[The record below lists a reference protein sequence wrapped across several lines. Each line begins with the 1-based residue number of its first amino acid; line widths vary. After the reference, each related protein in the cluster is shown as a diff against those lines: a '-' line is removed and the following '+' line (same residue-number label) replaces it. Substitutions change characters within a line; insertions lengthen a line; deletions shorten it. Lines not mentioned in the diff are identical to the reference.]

1 MDLDLAIQKLVNY
14 NKQAKKE
21 LYGGKNMKRSNMK
34 NEKPTTLK
42 RKLSAAVA
50 MLLIASLLMSTA
62 TFAWFVLSTAPEVT
76 GIETKVGANGSL
88 EIALLN
94 TQTRA
99 DMSTIRAGL
108 GGGSLQAN
116 QVAANNAWGNLVDL
130 GYASYGLGD
139 LVLLPAR
146 LDATPNGDSYT
157 VDLNK
162 LLAVPEYGYDGR
174 IMELSRDTASAI
186 YKDNAFLY
194 SGAQDYGVRAI
205 GTSNALSPQG
215 SALNSAKTNISTW
228 TKSAKSG
235 AQAAMTNNLEGLFT
249 IIIEHTGSDK
259 YNDAHKATVVAMLTD
274 LKGSLDYI
282 DGAMRQALVA
292 YVASEISNEGT
303 FTAAR
308 DRILD
313 TATPLSNLLSE
324 AEQVHEKFSVWV
336 TDLEAMQ
343 AKWNAA
349 KVACDAL
356 DDNDYTWEELKSVLA
371 NVLNVETLL
380 INGKTIENLDINGLM
395 NASLIEMILAP
406 GSGLFADIA
415 DFTDNYVV
423 SSTYAGKSVEV
434 ATASVADPKY
444 LPALAVAVN
453 TLTPADGGEE
463 ASALPLTATYGYAID
478 LAFRCNAAQ
487 PDLVLQTKGV
497 QRAYNGGE
505 NADDVT
511 ADNANTQGGGSYMEF
526 SSKDN
531 EFTLEQRLVL
541 MDALRVGFVDD
552 QGAILGIAKLDVNNH
567 DVTNESVKAPLYM
580 YDYTFEADENSDGLM
595 LTMGARRLTDNLITL
610 LQQNVAKA
618 VTVVVWLDG
627 DIVDNTMVSAT
638 NATSLDGSLNLQFA
652 TSAELVPAQE
662 NSLLNYS
669 VDKAGLEAAMV
680 AANEYV
686 VAGQGKY
693 TNVSWNAFMAAFRRA
708 EDVSDDP
715 AASQIAIRNALTN
728 LVKTQGQ
735 LMEVSNAAL
744 NTKVL
749 EIRKFMG
756 ETTDVV
762 GYIVD
767 MAVDGYVAMLEG
779 TKTQEETWKTENE
792 GEIFSVDNEKNL
804 NNEGNDIYTA
814 IYTETTW
821 NALAN
826 ALYQAEA
833 VVANEDATD
842 DQLNGA
848 LSALDEAQKALQFA
862 VVYVPYEYNGDLYYM
877 ARSEA
882 DAEDTYGRWYDAN
895 FKRITAD
902 VTILKLNAYAKQVEI
917 AQLDTQTTVTS
928 DVEYITPDISFIHEV
943 FPELRDVQVKGAHWD
958 VIDEEFF
965 TEMMGSGLYNRLNKL
980 VAMVEADEALTGV
993 DTATAEALLA
1003 DYEADA
1009 EVTAE
1014 AASQMIETL
1023 TQAIVDAY
1031 AAKLKADDAPMT
1043 DNLRMM
1049 LTAAVNAAKAVEG
1062 YEEDDLLKGT
1072 AEDAE
1077 ALLAEDATPTNS
1089 EAALALEAVND
1100 LLTDKITEENT
1111 IVYKLYTGDEDL
1123 VYEANYPGAKLK
1135 LTGKTGETT
1144 IGVTVL
1150 TEDGVVVKLSK
1161 NIKICEKAEEAQ
1173 LDASE
1178 LNLTVE
1184 GALNVKVSLIFADN
1198 EAANKE
1204 KAIKYT
1210 WATSNNKIATV
1221 SGDETATVTGV
1232 AAGEVEISVSVET
1245 ECGNT
1250 YVAKLNATV
1259 QE

>member
-1 MDLDLAIQKLVNY
+1 
-14 NKQAKKE
+14 
-21 LYGGKNMKRSNMK
+21 MKRTNLK
-34 NEKPTTLK
+34 NEKPAALK
-42 RKLSAAVA
+42 RKLSAALA
-50 MLLIASLLMSTA
+50 MLLIATLLMSTT

-116 QVAANNAWGNLVDL
+116 QITANNAWGNLVDL
-130 GYASYGLGD
+130 GYASYGLGE

-146 LDATPNGDSYT
+146 LDATANGDNYT

-186 YKDNAFLY
+186 YQETGFLY

-205 GTSNALSPQG
+205 GTSDALSPQG
-215 SALNSAKTNISTW
+215 SALNSAKTNIATW

-235 AQAAMTNNLEGLFT
+235 AQGTMINNITGLFE
-249 IIIEHTGSDK
+249 IIIVHTGADT

-274 LKGSLDYI
+274 LKGALDYI
-282 DGAMRQALVA
+282 DGAMRQGLVA
-292 YVASEISNEGT
+292 YVASEVSNEGT
-303 FTAAR
+303 FTVAR

-313 TATPLSNLLSE
+313 TATPISQLLTE
-324 AEQVHEKFSVWV
+324 ATGMPAEFAAWV
-336 TDLEAMQ
+336 TQLEAMQ

-356 DDNDYTWEELKSVLA
+356 DDNDYTWDEIKGILS

-380 INGKTIENLDINGLM
+380 INGKTIDALDVNALM
-395 NASLIEMILAP
+395 NAALIEMTLAP

-415 DFTDNYVV
+415 DFTDNYTV
-423 SSTYAGKSVEV
+423 SSKYAGKDVEV
-434 ATASVADPKY
+434 ATASAANPKY
-444 LPALAVAVN
+444 LVALAAGVN

-478 LAFRCNAAQ
+478 LAFRCNAAA
-487 PDLVLQTKGV
+487 PDVVLQTKGV

-511 ADNANTQGGGSYMEF
+511 AENANTQGGGSYMEF
-526 SSKDN
+526 SSKDD

-552 QGAILGIAKLDVNNH
+552 QGTILGIAKLDINNH
-567 DVTNESVKAPLYM
+567 DVTNEAVKAPLYM
-580 YDYTFEADENSDGLM
+580 YDYSFESDENSDGLI

-652 TSAELVPAQE
+652 TGAELVPAQE

-669 VDKAGLEAAMV
+669 VDKAGLEAAI
-680 AANEYV
+680 AAVNDTV
-686 VAGQGKY
+686 VAGQGNY
-693 TNVSWNAFMAAFRRA
+693 TNVSWDAFMTAFRRA
-708 EDVSDDP
+708 EDVNDDP
-715 AASQIAIRNALTN
+715 NASQIAIRNALTN

-735 LMEVSNAAL
+735 LLQVSNAAL
-744 NTKVL
+744 NTKAL
-749 EIRKFMG
+749 EVRGFMG
-756 ETTDVV
+756 ETTEVV

-767 MAVDGYVAMLEG
+767 MGVDGYVAMLEG
-779 TKTQEETWKTENE
+779 TKTQIDGWKTDNE
-792 GEIFSVDNEKNL
+792 GEIYSVNNTKNL
-804 NNEGNDIYTA
+804 NNEGNDIFTA
-814 IYTETTW
+814 VYTEATW

-833 VVANEDATD
+833 VVANDEATD
-842 DQLNGA
+842 DQINAA

-882 DAEDTYGRWYDAN
+882 DAEDTYGRWYDSN
-895 FKRITAD
+895 FKRVTAD
-902 VTILKLNAYAKQVEI
+902 VTILKLNAYAKQVDI
-917 AQLDTQTTVTS
+917 AQLDAPASITN
-928 DVEYITPDISFIHEV
+928 DVEYITPDIGFIHEV
-943 FPELRDVQVKGAHWD
+943 FPELRDVEVKGAHWD
-958 VIDEEFF
+958 EIDDKYF
-965 TEMMGSGLYNRLNKL
+965 TELMGSGLYNRLNKL
-980 VAMVEADEALTGV
+980 VDMVKADAVLAGV
-993 DTATAEALLA
+993 NTAAAETLIA
-1003 DYEADA
+1003 DYEANTD
-1009 EVTAE
+1009 VTAE
-1014 AASQMIETL
+1014 TASQAIQTL

-1031 AAKLKADDAPMT
+1031 ADKLEADDSPMT
-1043 DNLRMM
+1043 DNLRQM
-1049 LTAAVNAAKAVEG
+1049 LTAAVNAAKAVAG
-1062 YEEDDLLKGT
+1062 YEEDALLKST
-1072 AEDAE
+1072 TEDAE
-1077 ALLAEDATPTNS
+1077 ALLAEDATPTNG
-1089 EAALALEAVND
+1089 EAAAALEAVND
-1100 LLTDKITEENT
+1100 LLTDKITEDNT
-1111 IVYKLYTGDEDL
+1111 LVHKIYGEEDAL

-1135 LTGKTGETT
+1135 LTGETGDTT

-1150 TEDGVVVKLSK
+1150 TEDGVVVKLTK
-1161 NIKICEKAEEAQ
+1161 TLKIRQKAEEAA
-1173 LDASE
+1173 LDASA

-1184 GALNVKVSLIFADN
+1184 GTQEVKVSLAFADPDV
-1198 EAANKE
+1198 ANKE
-1204 KAIKYT
+1204 KAVKYT
-1210 WATSNNKIATV
+1210 WATSDNKIATV
-1221 SGDETATVTGV
+1221 SGGETATVTGV
-1232 AAGEVEISVSVET
+1232 AAGDVEISVSVET
-1245 ECGNT
+1245 DCGNT
-1250 YVAKLNATV
+1250 YVVKLTV
-1259 QE
+1259 TVA

>member
-1 MDLDLAIQKLVNY
+1 V
-14 NKQAKKE
+14 
-21 LYGGKNMKRSNMK
+21 KRTNLK
-34 NEKPTTLK
+34 NEKPTALK
-42 RKLSAAVA
+42 RKLSAALA
-50 MLLIASLLMSTA
+50 MLLIATLLMSTT

-108 GGGSLQAN
+108 GGGSLQEN
-116 QVAANNAWGNLVDL
+116 QITANNAWGNLVDL
-130 GYASYGLGD
+130 GYTSYGLGE

-146 LDATPNGDSYT
+146 LDATANGDTYT

-174 IMELSRDTASAI
+174 IIELTRDTASAV

-215 SALNSAKTNISTW
+215 SALNSAKTNIATW

-235 AQAAMTNNLEGLFT
+235 AQAAMINNLEGLFT
-249 IIIEHTGSDK
+249 IILEHTGSNK
-259 YNDAHKATVVAMLTD
+259 YNDTHKQIVNAMLTD
-274 LKGSLDYI
+274 LKGVLDYI

-292 YVASEISNEGT
+292 YVASEISNEGA

-313 TATPLSNLLSE
+313 TATPLSQLISE
-324 AEQVHEKFSVWV
+324 SNKVHEKFSGWV
-336 TDLEAMQ
+336 TKLEAMQ

-356 DDNDYTWEELKSVLA
+356 NDNDYTWEELKGVLA
-371 NVLNVETLL
+371 NVINVETLL
-380 INGKTIENLDINGLM
+380 INGKTIDGIDINALM
-395 NASLIEMILAP
+395 NASLIEMTLAP
-406 GSGLFADIA
+406 GSGLFADVA
-415 DFTDNYVV
+415 DFTDNYIVT
-423 SSTYAGKSVEV
+423 STYAGKSVEV
-434 ATASVADPKY
+434 ATASDVDPKY
-444 LPALAVAVN
+444 LIALAVAVN

-497 QRAYNGGE
+497 QRAYNGGK
-505 NADDVT
+505 NAEDIT
-511 ADNANTQGGGSYMEF
+511 AENANTQGGGSYMEF
-526 SSKDN
+526 STKDSD
-531 EFTLEQRLVL
+531 FSLEQRLVL

-552 QGAILGIAKLDVNNH
+552 QGTILGIAKLDINNH
-567 DVTNESVKAPLYM
+567 DVTNEAVKAPLYM
-580 YDYTFEADENSDGLM
+580 YDYTFEADENSDGLV
-595 LTMGARRLTDNLITL
+595 LTMGARRLTDNLIAL

-638 NATSLDGSLNLQFA
+638 NATSLDGALNLQFA
-652 TSAELVPAQE
+652 TSAELIPAQE
-662 NSLLNYS
+662 NSLLNYT
-669 VDKAGLEAAMV
+669 VDKAGLDAAII

-686 VAGQGKY
+686 VAGQDKY
-693 TNVSWNAFMAAFRRA
+693 TNISWNAFMAAFRRA
-708 EDVSDDP
+708 EDVNNDP

-735 LMEVSNAAL
+735 LLEVSNAAL
-744 NTKVL
+744 NTKIL
-749 EIRKFMG
+749 EIRDLMG
-756 ETTDVV
+756 ETTNVV

-767 MAVDGYVAMLEG
+767 MDVDGYVAMLEG

-792 GEIFSVDNEKNL
+792 GEIFGVDNAKNL

-814 IYTETTW
+814 IYTEATW

-842 DQLNGA
+842 DQINGA

-877 ARSEA
+877 ARSEVA
-882 DAEDTYGRWYDAN
+882 AQDTYGRWYDAN

-917 AQLDTQTTVTS
+917 AQMDVKATVTN

-943 FPELRDVQVKGAHWD
+943 FPALRDVQIKGAHWD
-958 VIDEEFF
+958 AIDEEFF
-965 TEMMGSGLYNRLNKL
+965 TEMMGSGLYNRLSTL
-980 VAMVEADEALTGV
+980 VDMVAADTVLAGV
-993 DTATAEALLA
+993 DTANAQALLA
-1003 DYEADA
+1003 DYEADTD
-1009 EVTAE
+1009 VTAE
-1014 AASQMIETL
+1014 VANLEIKAL
-1023 TQAIVDAY
+1023 TQAIVNAY
-1031 AAKLKADDAPMT
+1031 ADKAKADDSPMT

-1062 YEEDDLLKGT
+1062 YEEDELLKAT
-1072 AEDAE
+1072 AEDAQ
-1077 ALLAEDATPTNS
+1077 ALLAEDATPTNG

-1100 LLTDKITEENT
+1100 LLTEKITEENT
-1111 IVYKLYTGDEDL
+1111 IVYKLYSGDEDL
-1123 VYEANYPGAKLK
+1123 VYAANYPGAKLK
-1135 LTGKTGETT
+1135 LTGKTGETS

-1150 TEDGVVVKLSK
+1150 TEEGVVVKLTK
-1161 NIKICEKAEEAQ
+1161 DIKICQKAESAE
-1173 LDASE
+1173 LDVSA
-1178 LNLTVE
+1178 LNLAVE
-1184 GALNVKVSLIFADN
+1184 GTAEVKISLIFADE

-1204 KAIKYT
+1204 KAVKWI
-1210 WATSNNKIATV
+1210 WATSDNKIATV
-1221 SGDETATVTGV
+1221 SGGETATVTGV
-1232 AAGEVEISVSVET
+1232 AAGEAEISVSVET
-1245 ECGNT
+1245 ECGNI
-1250 YVAKLNATV
+1250 YVAKLTVTV
-1259 QE
+1259 Q